1 MQIIQKTLTD
11 GVTLLALPDDRFK
24 TTRLVVS
31 LLLPLNAD
39 TASEQAILPALLR
52 RSCAAYPDFT
62 ALNKQLNRLYGAWI
76 SADVMRVGEVQV
88 LSLQGSCLNDRF
100 ALNGEAVVA
109 QCAEL
114 MRGML
119 FEPALENGL
128 FRDADVEQERRCL
141 IEDLQAEINEKRRY
155 ARRRCEEVLC
165 EGEAYAVNCCGTVEG
180 VQALTKE
187 TITAAWKRVLAT
199 ARVQLIVQGGDY
211 EAVAAAFTR
220 GFAAIDRRPVELH
233 TEIGVPT
240 GILRNET
247 EEMPVNQSK
256 LVMGFRC
263 AVGDPVAAAP
273 AMRLMTALFGGTP
286 YSLLF
291 RHVREELH
299 LCYYCAATYD
309 RHKGVMLVDSGV
321 ERDKAP
327 LAQEEVLRQL
337 RRVADGDFSD
347 EDLEAARRSICSNF
361 AAVDDSPS
369 SRVTWYLGQSTA
381 PQVQT
386 PEQAADAVAAVTRE
400 QVMAAAQNVSLDCVY
415 LLASN
420 GQGGEDNG

>member
-31 LLLPLNAD
+31 LLLPLRAE

-76 SADVMRVGEVQV
+76 SADVMRIGEVQA
-88 LSLQGSCLNDRF
+88 LSLQASCLNDCF
-100 ALNGEAVVA
+100 ALNGEPVVA
-109 QCAEL
+109 ACAEL

-119 FEPALENGL
+119 FEPALENGC

-155 ARRRCEEVLC
+155 ARRRCEEMLC
-165 EGEAYAVNCCGTVEG
+165 EGEAYAVNCCGTVES

-187 TITAAWKRVLAT
+187 TITAAWKRVLST
-199 ARVQLIVQGGDY
+199 AQVQLIVQGGDY

-220 GFAAIDRRPVELH
+220 GFSAIARQPVALS
-233 TEIGVPT
+233 TVLRVPT
-240 GILRNET
+240 GIIRSET

-263 AVGDPVAAAP
+263 AVDDPEAAAP

-309 RHKGVMLVDSGV
+309 RHKGVLLVDSGV
-321 ERDKAP
+321 ERAKAP
-327 LAQEEVLRQL
+327 LAQDEVLRQL
-337 RRVADGDFSD
+337 RRVAEGDFSD
-347 EDLEAARRSICSNF
+347 EDLESARRSICSQF
-361 AAVDDSPS
+361 ASVDDSPS

-381 PQVQT
+381 KHVQT
-386 PEQAADAVAAVTRE
+386 PEQAANAVAAVTRE
-400 QVMAAAQNVSLDCVY
+400 QVMAAARGVSLELVY

-420 GQGGEDNG
+420 GQGGEDDA